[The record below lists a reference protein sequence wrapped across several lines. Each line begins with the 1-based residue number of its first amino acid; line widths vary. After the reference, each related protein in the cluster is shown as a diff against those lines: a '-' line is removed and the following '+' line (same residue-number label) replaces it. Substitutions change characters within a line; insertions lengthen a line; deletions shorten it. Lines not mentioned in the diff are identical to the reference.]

1 MSVKVAE
8 IKNILQPHSLASEVA
23 YMWDNLTTQRRT
35 WIAEKEELRN
45 YIFATDTTKTTNAQ
59 LPWKNKTTIQRF
71 VKSGTTCT
79 PTTPL
84 LCSPMTTGLS
94 GKATPETQ

>member
-35 WIAEKEELRN
+35 WVSEKEELRN
-45 YIFATDTTKTTNAQ
+45 YIFATDTTKTTNSQ
-59 LPWKNKTTIQRF
+59 LPWKNKTTIPKICQIRDN
-71 VKSGTTCT
+71 
-79 PTTPL
+79 L
-84 LCSPMTTGLS
+84 LGMP
-94 GKATPETQ
+94 